1 MEVFSVI
8 VQEMDLT
15 LNFLEKWK
23 NAVKNK
29 TKNPPP
35 NHKQHKNPLKPQ
47 KKNSRPT
54 PPEKWGNRTMQQRV
68 VLSQDLSH
76 IIPGK
81 QAYHELMP
89 TCTFTGFLI
98 FPLRNSNSLLLH
110 LFVQK

>member
-1 MEVFSVI
+1 MEFMEVFSVI

-29 TKNPPP
+29 QKILPQTTN
-35 NHKQHKNPLKPQ
+35 NKQHKNPLKPQ

-76 IIPGK
+76 IIPG
-81 QAYHELMP
+81 E
-89 TCTFTGFLI
+89 
-98 FPLRNSNSLLLH
+98 
-110 LFVQK
+110 